1 MQEKIENNYLK
12 CFASKNI
19 INKFAILLF
28 ACCLT
33 LSYIFSIYLDS
44 GEETDFKYHWG
55 VRIFL
60 PISLAFVV
68 MRGWLPK
75 TVFSKQH
82 LKPISIGLFCLS
94 IELLFTVRT
103 GFEEMYKSI
112 YISGLAGLWCCICI
126 YLLSRTTS
134 FPNTKKYNNRLL
146 WVLLTTVL
154 VITGFSQYLSYHIHA
169 DALISSMSISLLTN
183 IVFIGLSEEL
193 AFRGVIQG
201 VLEQHWRG
209 KIGIFS
215 HANII
220 TAILFSLIHNTT
232 FNPEIFP
239 WYLMLFPMGLFFG
252 LLRDK
257 TGSWLAP
264 GIVHASVIPIYILYK
279 SIDCKFVA
287 SCIAAH

>member
-1 MQEKIENNYLK
+1 MPIQIKNFY
-12 CFASKNI
+12 SKDSFSRNI
-19 INKFAILLF
+19 INKIAILLF
-28 ACCLT
+28 ACCLA
-33 LSYIFSIYLDS
+33 LSYIFSIYLYS

-60 PISLAFVV
+60 PISLAFVF

-82 LKPISIGLFCLS
+82 LKPISIGLFYLS
-94 IELLFTVRT
+94 IVMLFTVRT

-134 FPNTKKYNNRLL
+134 VPNTQEYNNRLL

-183 IVFIGLSEEL
+183 IVFIGLAEEL

-201 VLEQHWRG
+201 VLEKHWRG

-220 TAILFSLIHNTT
+220 TAILFSLMHNTT
-232 FNPEIFP
+232 FDPEIFP

-264 GIVHASVIPIYILYK
+264 GIVHASIIPIYILFK
-279 SIDCKFVA
+279 SIDCRFVA